1 MTLIYNDPEN
11 FVDESLAGF
20 IAANCDIVAG
30 VSGGVLRSSGTPEG
44 QVAVVIGGGSGHY
57 PAFGGLVGQGLAHG
71 AAIGNVFASPSSQ
84 QIYEVAKAAE
94 NGAGVFFTYGNYAG
108 DVLNF
113 DEAQRRLRT
122 EGIDCE
128 TVVVTDDIASADKS
142 EAHKR
147 RGIAGDLI
155 VFKAAAYASER
166 GMTLREVA
174 KIANLAN
181 QNTFTLGVA
190 FSGCTLPGSSKP
202 LFEVSPGIMEIG
214 MGIHGEPGLR
224 KSNILSAK
232 ELAKMLVSE
241 ILADADSKTKDAT
254 VLLSGLGT
262 VKYEELFLLYKF
274 IDQELS
280 EAGLNIH
287 QPEVGELVTSFDMA
301 GISLT
306 ISYLESEL
314 SEAWGAPCYSAGFKK
329 GTVELRQKAS
339 TNKSSVESK
348 AIPKA
353 SDVSKQQAQE
363 LVEVLAEI
371 DLLMQE
377 KSDYLG
383 SIDAVAGDGDHG
395 IGMRRG
401 SKAAFGAA
409 KDFAENGAGLK
420 TTLISAADSWSSK
433 SGGTSGALWG
443 MLLKAVAEQFS
454 DEEPFTPKQL
464 SAGLIEGLRS
474 VQQFG
479 KAELGD
485 KTLVDAL
492 EPLVKSFSAS
502 IEQGKELAEA
512 WSEAAEI
519 AFSEAEKTEQ
529 MIPKIGRARPHA
541 EASVGT
547 PDPGAISL
555 GLIAVKISEHM
566 GAK

>member
-1 MTLIYNDPEN
+1 MTLIFNDPEN

-20 IAANCDIVAG
+20 IAANADIVAG
-30 VSGGVLRSSGTPEG
+30 VNGGVVRSSGTPSG

-94 NGAGVFFTYGNYAG
+94 NGGGVLFTYGNYAG

-113 DEAQRRLRT
+113 DEAQRRLRA
-122 EGIDCE
+122 EGIACE
-128 TVVVTDDIASADKS
+128 TVVVTDDIASADKA
-142 EAHKR
+142 EVHKR

-155 VFKAAAYASER
+155 VFKAAAYASEA
-166 GMTLREVA
+166 GMPLDDVFR
-174 KIANLAN
+174 IASLAN
-181 QNTFTLGVA
+181 DNTFTLGVA
-190 FSGCTLPGSSKP
+190 FSGCTLPGSAKP

-241 ILADADSKTKDAT
+241 ILADTDSKIKDAT

-274 IDQELS
+274 ISQELT

-306 ISYLESEL
+306 ISYLEPDL
-314 SEAWGAPCYSAGFKK
+314 TKAWSAPCYAAGFKK
-329 GTVELRQKAS
+329 GTVELAQKTS
-339 TNKSSVESK
+339 VNNSSVESK

-353 SDVSKQQAQE
+353 SEVSQQQALE

-371 DLLMQE
+371 DLLMQQ

-401 SKAAFGAA
+401 SKAALSAA
-409 KDFAENGAGLK
+409 KESSESGAGLRS
-420 TTLISAADSWSSK
+420 TLISAAESWSLK

-443 MLLKAVAEQFS
+443 MLLKAIAEQFS
-454 DEEPFTPKQL
+454 DEKPFTPNQL
-464 SAGLIEGLRS
+464 SAGLIEGLQS
-474 VQQFG
+474 VKQFG

-492 EPLVKSFSAS
+492 EPLVNSFSVS
-502 IEQGKELAEA
+502 IQQGKELIDA
-512 WSEAAEI
+512 WSEASEI
-519 AFSEAEKTEQ
+519 AMSEAEKTEQ

-555 GLIAVKISEHM
+555 SLIAMKISMHM